1 MGVFNYN
8 DKEYEVDVKSFLVD
22 INQWESNFVQGM
34 ALQLG
39 IPTLTTEHW
48 NIVNYIHNTYIETGR
63 CPRVY
68 QTCETAG
75 LRLQELRR
83 LFPTGYLRGACK
95 IAGIPSKAGH
105 LGLKYQEHAIMEGE
119 DPYFM
124 GVYDKTYTVDV
135 RGFLV
140 NPEEWDE
147 YYAVYKAYD
156 MKINSEGK
164 LTDKH
169 WAIID
174 YLRKQYKKDKNVPTI
189 YETCEANQIDI
200 PELEKLFPDGYHRG
214 AVKIAGLRI

>member
-1 MGVFNYN
+1 MGTFNYN
-8 DKEYEVDVKSFLVD
+8 GKEYEVDVKSYLVD
-22 INQWESNFVQGM
+22 ISQWEANFAQGM

-39 IPTLTTEHW
+39 ISNLTLEHW
-48 NIVNYIHNTYIETGR
+48 NVINFIHNTFIETGR

-68 QTCETAG
+68 HTCEAVG
-75 LRLQELRR
+75 LRLQELKR

-95 IAGIPSKAGH
+95 IAGIPSIVGH
-105 LGLKYQEHAIMEGE
+105 LGLGYHPHSSIDTE

-124 GVYDKTYTVDV
+124 GIYDKTYTVDV

-140 NPEEWDE
+140 NPDEWDE
-147 YYAVYKAYD
+147 FYAVYKAYD

-174 YLRKQYKKDKNVPTI
+174 YLRKKYKKDKMVPTI

-200 PELEKLFPDGYHRG
+200 NELEMLFPDGYHRG
-214 AVKIAGLRI
+214 AVKIAGLRV